1 MSRLSFRLMPHL
13 RRASVIAC
21 LAGSVFVAA
30 PASAQLSSSSVFTDD
45 GVEIGVEPRLFSL
58 FALLNE
64 AGYDNESVLGNEPLL
79 RPKFSVTREKLRA
92 NQGRS
97 INKAL
102 IDVIDK
108 NPGKVDVYVA
118 AVLELGPAPRFDDK
132 AAKSPLAKALAPFI
146 REWFNEE
153 GGSSHMRNAV
163 EAARETQK
171 KLLAPTD
178 TAIKAATKL
187 VRLGDVSEQLL
198 DDAGAQGRVALI
210 LNDLDAHGALI
221 TKRSGE
227 TTVVLAGPFRDAKDE
242 ARALDAVVYA
252 YGKTLVAGEVGKA
265 EIKGTLLESYAA
277 VSPSTKAA
285 LPDAKAWGR
294 ALLGCAVAREVL
306 QREAE
311 CIDLLGD
318 TASTDALKSIAPRM
332 KDYAPTPALF
342 SAALPD
348 LLAAPPPP
356 APEPVVPVVEEPKKK
371 GKGK

>member
-13 RRASVIAC
+13 RRASVVAC
-21 LAGSVFVAA
+21 LAGGVLASA

-45 GVEIGVEPRLFSL
+45 GVEIGVEPRVFAL

-102 IDVIDK
+102 VDVIDK
-108 NPGKVDVYVA
+108 NPGQVDSYIA

-163 EAARETQK
+163 EAARDTQK

-221 TKRSGE
+221 VKQTTD
-227 TTVVLAGPFRDAKDE
+227 TTVVVAGPFRDAKDQ

-252 YGKTLVAGEVGKA
+252 YGKTLVAGEVNKA
-265 EIKGTLLESYAA
+265 EIKGTVLDGYAA
-277 VSPSTKAA
+277 VSASTKTA

-294 ALLGCAVAREVL
+294 ALLGCSVAREVL
-306 QREAE
+306 KRDAE
-311 CIDLLGD
+311 CVDLVGD
-318 TASTDALKSIAPRM
+318 TASTTALAAIAPRM

-348 LLAAPPPP
+348 LLAAPPAPP
-356 APEPVVPVVEEPKKK
+356 PEPAPVVEEPRKK

>member
-1 MSRLSFRLMPHL
+1 MSPLSFRLMPHL
-13 RRASVIAC
+13 RSASVIAC
-21 LAGSVFVAA
+21 LSSCVFAAA
-30 PASAQLSSSSVFTDD
+30 PAAAQLSSSSVFTDD
-45 GVEIGVEPRLFSL
+45 GVEIGVEPRLFAL

-64 AGYDNESVLGNEPLL
+64 AGYDNESVLGTEPLL
-79 RPKFSVTREKLRA
+79 RPKFSVTREKLRS

-97 INKAL
+97 VNKAL

-108 NPGKVDVYVA
+108 NPGKVDAYVV

-178 TAIKAATKL
+178 KAIKAATKL

-221 TKRSGE
+221 TKRTGE

-242 ARALDAVVYA
+242 ARALDAIVYA

-265 EIKGTLLESYAA
+265 EIKGTLLDNYAA
-277 VSPSTKAA
+277 VSPSTRAA

-306 QREAE
+306 KRDAE
-311 CIDLLGD
+311 CLDLIGD
-318 TASTDALKSIAPRM
+318 TPSTQALASITPRM
-332 KDYAPTPALF
+332 KEYAPTAALF

-348 LLAAPPPP
+348 LLAAPPVVT
-356 APEPVVPVVEEPKKK
+356 APVVPVVVEPKKK